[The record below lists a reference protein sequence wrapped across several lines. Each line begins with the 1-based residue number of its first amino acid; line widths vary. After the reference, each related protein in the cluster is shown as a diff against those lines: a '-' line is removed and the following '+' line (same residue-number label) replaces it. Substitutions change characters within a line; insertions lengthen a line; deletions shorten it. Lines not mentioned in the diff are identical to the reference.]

1 MVVGMAAPASAADNP
16 TWKSAF
22 ITLFND
28 YMGKLVRPEGYD
40 YTAVFYC
47 PAKLVNSTTTEYMS
61 IFFSKTPVIS
71 IGDHF
76 YYDTMSCVVTGVST
90 YYVTYA
96 KRYFLKLDYIR
107 NGVSASGWFGY
118 YISSVSTASIEGMY
132 DVGVT
137 EPWIYDIEVPLPNS
151 SALQALIIEALS
163 KNESDYT
170 ADSWQQLNA
179 ALTSAQNLLASSYY
193 TQTQVNEA
201 LEKLNNAMNSL
212 VLRPSTSGL
221 VDLLNTAKSIQNNNY
236 TDASWS
242 DLQAA
247 IEVAETLLS
256 FSSYTQVQ
264 VDSALGRLNNAMNS
278 LVAKPAEPPPEPKPP
293 VILERDYALIGTGEV
308 TPFINGYETIFLNN
322 ALTVLPII
330 IGLFT
335 VLLGIFLIRKIFRI
349 IMR

>member
-1 MVVGMAAPASAADNP
+1 M
-16 TWKSAF
+16 
-22 ITLFND
+22 
-28 YMGKLVRPEGYD
+28 
-40 YTAVFYC
+40 TA
-47 PAKLVNSTTTEYMS
+47 
-61 IFFSKTPVIS
+61 
-71 IGDHF
+71 
-76 YYDTMSCVVTGVST
+76 
-90 YYVTYA
+90 
-96 KRYFLKLDYIR
+96 
-107 NGVSASGWFGY
+107 
-118 YISSVSTASIEGMY
+118 
-132 DVGVT
+132 
-137 EPWIYDIEVPLPNS
+137 PWIYDIEVPLPDS
-151 SALQALIIEALS
+151 SALQALIMEALS
-163 KNESDYT
+163 KNESNYT

-179 ALTSAQNLLASSYY
+179 ALTTAQNLLASSYY
-193 TQTQVNEA
+193 TQAQVDEA
-201 LEKLNNAMNSL
+201 LAKLNNAMNSL

-221 VDLLNTAKSIQNNNY
+221 VSLLNTAKSIQNNNY

-256 FSSYTQVQ
+256 SSSYTQVQ

-322 ALTVLPII
+322 ALAVLPII

-335 VLLGIFLIRKIFRI
+335 VLLGIFLARKIFKI